1 MGQPAFYCPKTSR
14 GDLNSEKELDKNNEM
29 KKRLIGRL
37 ALHRL

>member
-29 KKRLIGRL
+29 KKKVDWSLGL
-37 ALHRL
+37 T